1 MDQRLSALRQ
11 KMAAR
16 RLDALLITQPENLR
30 YISGFAGEEATLF
43 ITATAAYILTD
54 FRYVGMAQEQC
65 PNFTLVET
73 TVELPLDK
81 AVLGLVRDTGVSRLG
96 FEAHHLTYE
105 TYRNLRKALLAE
117 RHAVGACRGD
127 PSRPLLVPVA
137 RLVEEIRAIK
147 TPEELAIIER
157 AVRLGDAAFNH
168 VFQMLTA
175 PNAPVM
181 TERQVAWELER
192 YIRENG
198 GDGVSFE
205 VAVAA
210 GPNSAI
216 PHHRSSQRP
225 IQPGEPAWID
235 VGARLDGYCSD
246 LTRTFCLGQ
255 PDDRYKEIY
264 SIVLNAQLAAEGAL
278 RPGITGK
285 EVDAVARRVI
295 TAAGY
300 GDAFRHGTGHGV
312 GLAVHELPSLSQRA
326 GRDRLVPGHV
336 VTVEPGIYL
345 PGWGGIRIEDMAV
358 VTTDGC
364 RILTTAPK

>member
-1 MDQRLSALRQ
+1 MNQRLSVLRQ

-16 RLDALLITQPENLR
+16 KLDALLITQPENLR
-30 YISGFAGEEATLF
+30 YISGFTGEEAALF
-43 ITATAAYILTD
+43 ITAAAAYILTD
-54 FRYVGMAQEQC
+54 FRYVGMVKELC

-73 TVELPLDK
+73 TMELPLDK

-96 FEAHHLTYE
+96 FEAPHLSYE

-117 RHAVGACRGD
+117 RHAV
-127 PSRPLLVPVA
+127 A
-137 RLVEEIRAIK
+137 RLIPTTRLIEEIRSIK

-168 VFQMLTA
+168 VFQILTA
-175 PNAPVM
+175 PDAPVM

-216 PHHRSSQRP
+216 PHHRSGQRP
-225 IQPGEPAWID
+225 IQPGEPVWID

-246 LTRTFCLGQ
+246 LTRTFCLGR
-255 PDDRYKEIY
+255 PDDRYREIY
-264 SIVLNAQLAAEGAL
+264 SIVLNAQLAAERAL
-278 RPGITGK
+278 RPGISGK
-285 EVDAVARRVI
+285 EVDAVARQVI

-326 GRDRLVPGHV
+326 GRERLAPGHV

-345 PGWGGIRIEDMAV
+345 PGWGGVRIEDMV
-358 VTTDGC
+358 VITADGC
-364 RILTTAPK
+364 RILTTAAK